1 MADPTA
7 DPTADSTA
15 WLRGATVL
23 VTGATGRIGGRLST
37 DLVDLGA
44 RVRTVVLPEDG
55 GAAGLGADMEVI
67 TGDLADAGV
76 AARASEG
83 VDAVVHLAALMDW
96 SPEAN
101 SALFESNVRATY
113 LLLDQCAQRSPQLR
127 RFVLA
132 SSDEVYPSLNVEGQV
147 VEDLPTEPYSF
158 YGLTKQLDEV
168 LAGFYHRVHDLPTC
182 VARFSLTAEADE
194 ITRHD
199 GWSGRLFFASGLRAI
214 LDAIGRPSAVAAID
228 AAVDDAERTLVLAR
242 DTDGNPYRFQ
252 FCDARDLVSGLLC
265 LLTAP
270 GAVGETV
277 NLSGPEAFSYADVVP
292 RLSEAIGVG
301 YVDLRLQGAPINLTT
316 STERARE
323 VAGFVPRVGI
333 EEILAQVTGDR
344 ETVG

>member
-1 MADPTA
+1 VMD
-7 DPTADSTA
+7 DSTA
-15 WLRGATVL
+15 WLDGATVL
-23 VTGATGRIGGRLST
+23 VTGATGRIGGRLT
-37 DLVDLGA
+37 TELRGLGA
-44 RVRTVVLPEDG
+44 SVRTVALPDDNR
-55 GAAGLGADMEVI
+55 ASALPADVEVI
-67 TGDLADAGV
+67 TGTLSDATVV
-76 AARASEG
+76 AQATED

-96 SPEAN
+96 DPDAN
-101 SALFESNVRATY
+101 PALFESNVQATY
-113 LLLDQCAQRSPQLR
+113 LLLDHLVQRSPNLR

-132 SSDEVYPSLNVEGQV
+132 SSDEVYSALDVKEQI
-147 VEDLPTEPYSF
+147 VEDHPIVPYSF

-168 LAGFYHRVHDLPTC
+168 LAEFYHRVHGVPTS

-214 LDAIGRPSAVAAID
+214 LDAIGRPNAVAAID
-228 AAVDDAERTLVLAR
+228 AAVDDAEHTLVLAR

-270 GAVGETV
+270 GAVGETC

-292 RLSEAIGVG
+292 QLSEAIGVP
-301 YVDLRLQGAPINLTT
+301 YVDLRLDGARIDLST

-323 VAGFVPRVGI
+323 VAGFVPRIGI
-333 EEILAQVTGDR
+333 SEILAQVTSPDDV
-344 ETVG
+344 TS

>member
-1 MADPTA
+1 MAD
-7 DPTADSTA
+7 SMA

-23 VTGATGRIGGRLST
+23 ITGATGRIGGRLAT
-37 DLVDLGA
+37 DLLDLGA
-44 RVRTVVLPEDG
+44 RVRTVVLPGDG
-55 GAAGLGADMEVI
+55 GAAALSADVDVI
-67 TGDLADAGV
+67 TGNLADASVV
-76 AARASEG
+76 AQATEG

-101 SALFESNVRATY
+101 AALFESNVRATY
-113 LLLDQCAQRSPQLR
+113 LLLDQCAQHPGKLR

-132 SSDEVYPSLNVEGQV
+132 SSDEVYSSLDVEGQI
-147 VEDLPTEPYSF
+147 VEDLPLVPYSF

-168 LAGFYHRVHDLPTC
+168 LADFYHRVHDLPTC

-214 LDAIGRPSAVAAID
+214 LDAIGRPEAVTAID
-228 AAVDDAERTLVLAR
+228 AAVDDAEQTLVLAR
-242 DTDGNPYRFQ
+242 DTAGNPYRFQ

-277 NLSGPEAFSYADVVP
+277 NLSGPEPFSYADVVP
-292 RLSEAIGVG
+292 RLSDAIGVP
-301 YVDLRLQGAPINLTT
+301 YVDLHLEGARINLTT

-323 VAGFVPRVGI
+323 VSGFIPRIGI
-333 EEILAQVTGDR
+333 DEILEQVTGDR
-344 ETVG
+344 EPAS

>member
-1 MADPTA
+1 MADSM
-7 DPTADSTA
+7 D
-15 WLRGATVL
+15 WLPGSTVL
-23 VTGATGRIGGRLST
+23 VTGATGRIGGRLAT
-37 DLVDLGA
+37 DLIGLGA
-44 RVRTVVLPEDG
+44 RVRTVALPEDG
-55 GAAGLGADMEVI
+55 RAAALSADIEVI
-67 TGDLADAGV
+67 TGNLSDPAVV
-76 AARASEG
+76 AQAAEG

-101 SALFESNVRATY
+101 TALFESNVGATY
-113 LLLDQCAQRSPQLR
+113 LLLDHCAQHLPRLR

-132 SSDEVYPSLNVEGQV
+132 SSDEVYPSLDVEGQV
-147 VEDLPTEPYSF
+147 VEDLPLAPYSF

-182 VARFSLTAEADE
+182 VARFSLTAEAEE

-214 LDAIGRPSAVAAID
+214 LDAIGRPGAVAAID
-228 AAVDDAERTLVLAR
+228 AAVDDAEQTLVLAR

-252 FCDARDLVSGLLC
+252 FCDARDLVHGLLC

-292 RLSEAIGVG
+292 RLSEAVG
-301 YVDLRLQGAPINLTT
+301 SPYVDLHLEGAPIDVTT

-323 VAGFVPRVGI
+323 VAGFVPRIGI
-333 EEILAQVTGDR
+333 DEILEQVTGYR
-344 ETVG
+344 EQAN